1 MEFANRCENA
11 HKKRG
16 AAHQNGRQLGEFGET
31 KMSGLLGVSRL
42 IDRMSEL
49 IGKSVMWL
57 ILAVTLISATNAVI
71 RKAFDVSSNAW
82 LELQW
87 YLFAAVFLLGAGYVF
102 LKNAH
107 VRIDFVSS
115 RLSARTRNW
124 IDVVGIVVFL
134 IPLCLIV
141 IRLSWPLFYN
151 AYVSGELSQNAGG
164 LIRWPAYGM
173 IPLGFTLLLLQA
185 ISELIKRFAFL
196 RGAIPDPLESEAEK
210 SDEEKLL
217 EELAAEA
224 EKAGRGAK
232 Q

>member
-1 MEFANRCENA
+1 VN
-11 HKKRG
+11 
-16 AAHQNGRQLGEFGET
+16 
-31 KMSGLLGVSRL
+31 GLLGISRL
-42 IDRMSEL
+42 IDRLSMLVGQST
-49 IGKSVMWL
+49 MWL
-57 ILAVTLISATNAVI
+57 ILAVTIISAVNAII

-87 YLFAAVFLLGAGYVF
+87 YLFAAVFLLAAGYVF

-115 RLSARTRNW
+115 RLTSRARNW
-124 IDVVGIVVFL
+124 IDIVGIVAFL

-141 IRLSWPLFYN
+141 IWLSWPLFYN
-151 AYVSGELSQNAGG
+151 SYVSGEMSQNAGG
-164 LIRWPAYGM
+164 LIRWPVFLM
-173 IPLGFTLLLLQA
+173 MPLGFGLLLLQS
-185 ISELIKRFAFL
+185 ISELIKRVAFL
-196 RGAIPDPLESEAEK
+196 RGAIEDPLESQAEK

-232 Q
+232 

>member
-1 MEFANRCENA
+1 M
-11 HKKRG
+11 
-16 AAHQNGRQLGEFGET
+16 Q
-31 KMSGLLGVSRL
+31 GLLGISRA
-42 IDRMSEL
+42 IDRMSDFT
-49 IGKSVMWL
+49 GKSIRWL
-57 ILAVTLISATNAVI
+57 ILAVTIISAVNAII

-107 VRIDFVSS
+107 VRIDFISS
-115 RLSARTRNW
+115 RLSARARNW
-124 IDVVGIVVFL
+124 IDVVGIVLFL

-151 AYVSGELSQNAGG
+151 AFVSSEMSQNAGG
-164 LIRWPAYGM
+164 LIRWPAYFL
-173 IPLGFTLLLLQA
+173 IPAGFSLLLLQA

-196 RGAIPDPLESEAEK
+196 RGAIPDPLESETEK
-210 SDEEKLL
+210 TDEEKLL
-217 EELAAEA
+217 EELAAAA

-232 Q
+232 

>member
-1 MEFANRCENA
+1 
-11 HKKRG
+11 
-16 AAHQNGRQLGEFGET
+16 
-31 KMSGLLGVSRL
+31 
-42 IDRMSEL
+42 
-49 IGKSVMWL
+49 MWL
-57 ILAVTLISATNAVI
+57 ILAVTIISALNAII

-87 YLFAAVFLLGAGYVF
+87 YLFAAVFLLAAGYVF

-107 VRIDFVSS
+107 VRIDFISS
-115 RLSARTRNW
+115 RLSARARNW
-124 IDVVGIVVFL
+124 IDVIGIVAFL

-151 AYVSGELSQNAGG
+151 AYVSGEMSQNAGG
-164 LIRWPAYGM
+164 LIRWPVFLM
-173 IPLGFTLLLLQA
+173 IPLGFSLLLLQA
-185 ISELIKRFAFL
+185 ISELIKRIAFL
-196 RGAIPDPLESEAEK
+196 RGVIADPLESQAEK

-232 Q
+232 

>member
-1 MEFANRCENA
+1 MN
-11 HKKRG
+11 
-16 AAHQNGRQLGEFGET
+16 
-31 KMSGLLGVSRL
+31 GLLGLSRL
-42 IDRMSEL
+42 IDRLSML
-49 IGKSVMWL
+49 VGHSVMWL
-57 ILAVTLISATNAVI
+57 ILVVTLVSATNAII

-115 RLSARTRNW
+115 RLTARMRNW
-124 IDVVGIVVFL
+124 IDVIGIVVFL

-141 IRLSWPLFYN
+141 IRLSWPLFAG
-151 AYVSGELSQNAGG
+151 AYSSGEMSQNAGG
-164 LIRWPAYGM
+164 LIRWPVYLM
-173 IPLGFTLLLLQA
+173 MPLGFGLLLLQA
-185 ISELIKRFAFL
+185 ISELIKRIAFL
-196 RGAIPDPLESEAEK
+196 RGAIDDPLESAAEK

-232 Q
+232 